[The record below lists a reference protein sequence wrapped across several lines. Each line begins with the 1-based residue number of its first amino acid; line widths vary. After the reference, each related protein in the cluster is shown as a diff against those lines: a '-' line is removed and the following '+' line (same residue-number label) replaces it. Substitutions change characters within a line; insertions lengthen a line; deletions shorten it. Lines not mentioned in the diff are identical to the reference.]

1 MLKFGD
7 SMISLHML
15 SQIPSSCL
23 CIQLSVCA
31 TSPRI
36 LTSFFQS
43 HAGIMFCTDKIESTE
58 WQDLVPRRRTGDCLW
73 IHIRHR
79 GLCDLPSSKSPNF
92 SARGG
97 ASPVRLLQLA
107 FVILVLKQ
115 TSQFRSFGK

>member
-1 MLKFGD
+1 
-7 SMISLHML
+7 
-15 SQIPSSCL
+15 
-23 CIQLSVCA
+23 
-31 TSPRI
+31 
-36 LTSFFQS
+36 
-43 HAGIMFCTDKIESTE
+43 MFCTDKIESIE

-79 GLCDLPSSKSPNF
+79 GLCDLPLSKSPNF

-97 ASPVRLLQLA
+97 ASPVRLLQGA